1 MRLQAGYYLNLNNPH
16 LNLLSVRIKSAEEEN
31 REFVVLLHGLSRTSR
46 SMRPIKKA
54 LEKNGFSTFNL
65 NYPSR
70 KKPIEELSEFVLE
83 KINRNFSDTPV
94 HTLHF
99 VTHSMGG
106 IILRQI
112 MKLSPLPNLG
122 RVVMLGP
129 PNQGSEIID
138 RLGPFKLIPLING
151 PACLQLGTS
160 SDGFIQSLGPVK
172 FDLGVIAGNRS
183 INPFLSFLIPGVD
196 DGKVSVERT
205 KVEGMNDFLEV
216 PRSHSFMMGNQ
227 TIQKETIYFI
237 KNGHFSKNK
246 E

>member
-1 MRLQAGYYLNLNNPH
+1 MRLQAGYYLNLNITH

-46 SMRPIKKA
+46 SIRPIKKA

-138 RLGPFKLIPLING
+138 RLGPFKLIPL
-151 PACLQLGTS
+151 
-160 SDGFIQSLGPVK
+160 
-172 FDLGVIAGNRS
+172 
-183 INPFLSFLIPGVD
+183 
-196 DGKVSVERT
+196 
-205 KVEGMNDFLEV
+205 MN
-216 PRSHSFMMGNQ
+216 
-227 TIQKETIYFI
+227 
-237 KNGHFSKNK
+237 SKDC
-246 E
+246 

>member
-1 MRLQAGYYLNLNNPH
+1 MRLQAGYYLNLNITH

-83 KINRNFSDTPV
+83 KINRNFSDSPV

-227 TIQKETIYFI
+227 TIQKETIYFL

>member
-1 MRLQAGYYLNLNNPH
+1 MRLQAGYYLNLNIPH

-227 TIQKETIYFI
+227 TIQKETIYFL

>member
-1 MRLQAGYYLNLNNPH
+1 MRLQAGYYLNLNITH

-138 RLGPFKLIPLING
+138 RLGPFKLIPLINL

-227 TIQKETIYFI
+227 TIQKETIYFL

>member
-1 MRLQAGYYLNLNNPH
+1 MRLQAGYYLNLNITH